1 MIESVALIA
10 GIIGIVFS
18 ALTMVALFLL
28 KKNITDILRK
38 DALIFDR
45 NFEIKQK
52 ALTESLNIVDEV
64 LAKGKGICSN
74 STFMERSK
82 KCYNELICVLNNTKL
97 ADAFYDIALN
107 PNYLVTAD
115 KVHIYKMLSRKD
127 LGFKISKL
135 EYNTT
140 NEQTEAQTYI
150 APQPVQPVTPAIEE
164 RPAKVIN
171 TAAPVQ
177 NSQAAQPRPIQQ
189 PRPSSATAPRPMPR
203 PNPATKPM
211 PKPVQ
216 NPGNSEPKS

>member
-18 ALTMVALFLL
+18 ALTMVVLFLL
-28 KKNITDILRK
+28 KKNVTDILRK
-38 DALIFDR
+38 DALIFDK

-52 ALTESLNIVDEV
+52 ALVESLNIVDEV
-64 LAKGKGICSN
+64 LAKGKSICSN
-74 STFMERSK
+74 ASFLDRSK

-107 PNYLVTAD
+107 PNYIVTMD

-140 NEQTEAQTYI
+140 NEQPEVSTYNT
-150 APQPVQPVTPAIEE
+150 APQPVQPVTPAAEE
-164 RPAKVIN
+164 KPTKIIN
-171 TAAPVQ
+171 TTTPPAQ
-177 NSQAAQPRPIQQ
+177 NSQPRPVQQ
-189 PRPSSATAPRPMPR
+189 TRPNSATAPRPMPR
-203 PNPATKPM
+203 PNPATKPIAR
-211 PKPVQ
+211 PAQ